1 MNINWKDLG
10 ERVVATFVLAFC
22 GLIMVAGP
30 SLDLGA
36 AQVALIGG
44 LAAVLSLVK
53 NLITELAGASNGA
66 TWWQD
71 MLLRVMGT
79 YVQTWIA
86 LVVIVAADGS
96 STLDF
101 SQFKPAALAAIP
113 AALGVLKGYLA
124 SKFGDPD
131 TAGFLTSVFSNDKVI
146 VGEVVGDHEA
156 PPADPEPVP
165 PVG

>member
-10 ERVVATFVLAFC
+10 ERVVVTFVLTFC

-30 SLDLGA
+30 ALDLGA

-79 YVQTWIA
+79 YVQAWIA
-86 LVVIVAADGS
+86 LVVVVSADGA
-96 STLDF
+96 STIDF
-101 SQFKPAALAAIP
+101 SQFQPAALAAIP
-113 AALGVLKGYLA
+113 AALGVLKGWLA
-124 SKFGDPD
+124 SKFGDPN
-131 TAGFLTSVFSNDKVI
+131 TAGFLTSVFSGDSNEV
-146 VGEVVGDHEA
+146 VLGEVVRGDHEV
-156 PPADPEPVP
+156 PPA
-165 PVG
+165 G